1 MGLLYITIPTGGNL
15 MPNIRI
21 VADSTCDLSDE
32 LKEKYHITTIPL
44 CIILEDESYFD
55 GENITPD
62 QIYEWSDANKLTPKT
77 AAVSYEK
84 ALTFLEPMMQNGE
97 EILFF
102 GISEQ
107 MSTTCNVIRL
117 LADDQHYEKLHVI
130 DSMNIST
137 GIGLQLIYAA
147 QLAEEGLSASEI
159 IDRIELRRSKVRASF
174 VVETLTYLA
183 RGGRCNA
190 VTALLGNALKLKP
203 QIVVER
209 GAMGVARKYRGKQA
223 SVIMKYVK
231 DMEEALLHADPSCI
245 FITHSGC
252 DEQLL
257 REIRNYL
264 ESLNRFQHIYTT
276 RAGSVVSSHCGP
288 GTLGVLY
295 YAE

>member
-1 MGLLYITIPTGGNL
+1 
-15 MPNIRI
+15 MPDIRI
-21 VADSTCDLSDE
+21 VADSTCDLTPE
-32 LKEKYHITTIPL
+32 LKEQFHIATIPL
-44 CIILEDESYFD
+44 CVNLEDESYFD

-62 QIYEWSDANKLTPKT
+62 EIYKWSDANKKTPKT
-77 AAVSYEK
+77 AAIPYDK
-84 ALTFLEPMMQNGE
+84 ALSVLEPLMKAGD

-107 MSTTCNVIRL
+107 MSTSCNVIRL
-117 LADDQHYEKLHVI
+117 LADDYGYDKLHVI
-130 DSMNIST
+130 DSMNLST
-137 GIGLQLIYAA
+137 GIGLQILYAA
-147 QLAEEGLSASEI
+147 KLIEEGLPVQDI
-159 IDRIELRRSKVRASF
+159 IEHVENRRGKVRASF

-223 SVIMKYVK
+223 SVILKYVQ
-231 DMEEALLHADPSCI
+231 DMEPALRSADPSCV

-252 DEQLL
+252 DEAVLAAV
-257 REIRNYL
+257 RTYL
-264 ESLNRFQHIYTT
+264 EGLDRFEYIYTT
-276 RAGSVVSSHCGP
+276 RAGSVISSHCGP